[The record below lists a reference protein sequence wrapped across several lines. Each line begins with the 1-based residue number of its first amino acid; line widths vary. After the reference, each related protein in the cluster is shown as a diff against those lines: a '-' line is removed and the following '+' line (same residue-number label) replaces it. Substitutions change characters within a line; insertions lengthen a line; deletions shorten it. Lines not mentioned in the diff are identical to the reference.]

1 MAWPDQGRAVGS
13 QPAKDSGA
21 AWTMSGEF
29 EMAGSIAEGG
39 LWARTAEPHA
49 GEAGA
54 EGHGKCL
61 NCGTLLAGPH
71 CHQCGQAAHVHR
83 SISAFWHDILHG
95 VLHFDGKFWNTLP
108 LLAWQPGHLTR
119 RYIHGERARFISP
132 MALFLFSIFMM
143 FAIFSYV
150 GSPDFTGDKTGGAE
164 VSGTDWRSAIASE
177 IATLEKKIAEREAR
191 LKALPADDPQREKLE
206 VQIRDIKA
214 EINGMSFAI
223 EGKPRYPGV
232 RDSSGNSLVDTLN
245 FDTKVDTGVPAFDAW
260 INKLAAKAKKNPE
273 LLLYKIQSNGYK
285 FAWLLIPLSIPFVWL
300 ATIGKRGHRFYDHA
314 VFTTYSIAFMSL
326 LFIVVTL
333 SWKFNILPGLVTMA
347 AMLYAPFHMYRQL
360 RHAYGTSRIGAIF
373 RLFLLLN
380 CTGIVV
386 LMFLTILIN
395 LGLIG

>member
-1 MAWPDQGRAVGS
+1 MASTLAAETQGG
-13 QPAKDSGA
+13 GA
-21 AWTMSGEF
+21 TTAMSGEF
-29 EMAGSIAEGG
+29 EMAGAIAEGG
-39 LWARTAEPHA
+39 MWARVAEPAA
-49 GEAGA
+49 GEAHG

-119 RYIHGERARFISP
+119 RYIHGERAKFISP
-132 MALFLFSIFMM
+132 MALFLFAIFLM

-150 GSPDFTGDKTGGAE
+150 GSPDFSGKAGAE
-164 VSGTDWRSAIASE
+164 AEKEGVKVTGWRE
-177 IATLEKKIAEREAR
+177 GMQQEMLKLEGELAPKVKQLA
-191 LKALPADDPQREKLE
+191 ALPKESPDRAKLE
-206 VQIRDIKA
+206 A
-214 EINGMSFAI
+214 EISDLKGEINALSYATT
-223 EGKPRYPGV
+223 GKPRDPDLLSDKGAP
-232 RDSSGNSLVDTLN
+232 DSVPFEFNTD
-245 FDTKVDTGVPAFDAW
+245 VDTGFPAFDAW
-260 INKLAAKAKKNPE
+260 INKVAAKAKKNPE

-333 SWKFNILPGLVTMA
+333 SWKFNIAPGLVITA
-347 AMLYAPFHMYRQL
+347 ALLYAPFHMYRQL
-360 RHAYGTSRIGAIF
+360 RHAYGTSRIGAVF

-386 LMFLTILIN
+386 LLFLTILIN

>member
-1 MAWPDQGRAVGS
+1 
-13 QPAKDSGA
+13 
-21 AWTMSGEF
+21 MSGEF

-49 GEAGA
+49 GESSA

-61 NCGTLLAGPH
+61 NCGTVLTGPH

-119 RYIHGERARFISP
+119 RYIHGERAKFISP
-132 MALFLFSIFMM
+132 MALFLFSIFLM

-150 GSPDFTGDKTGGAE
+150 GSPNFTGEKPGSASADGVNLVDINNG
-164 VSGTDWRSAIASE
+164 DWRGAMRAE
-177 IATLEKKIAEREAR
+177 LAKLETKIAEREAE
-191 LKALPADDPQREKLE
+191 LKQLPADSPARAKIEA
-206 VQIRDIKA
+206 QIRNLKSDA
-214 EINGMSFAI
+214 NGLSFATA
-223 EGKPRYPGV
+223 GKALYPELLAEDGTQLP
-232 RDSSGNSLVDTLN
+232 DN
-245 FDTKVDTGVPAFDAW
+245 FEFNTDVNTGVPAFDAW
-260 INKLAAKAKKNPE
+260 INKIAAKAKKNPE
-273 LLLYKIQSNGYK
+273 LLLYKMQSNGYK

-333 SWKFNILPGLVTMA
+333 SVKFNLMPGLVITA
-347 AMLYAPFHMYRQL
+347 ALFYAPFHMYRQL
-360 RHAYGTSRIGAIF
+360 RHAYGTSRIGGMF
-373 RLFLLLN
+373 RLALLLG

-386 LMFLTILIN
+386 LLFLTILIN

>member
-1 MAWPDQGRAVGS
+1 MQGG
-13 QPAKDSGA
+13 GA
-21 AWTMSGEF
+21 ATAMSGEF
-29 EMAGSIAEGG
+29 EVAGAIAEGG
-39 LWARTAEPHA
+39 MWARVAEPEA
-49 GEAGA
+49 GEAHA
-54 EGHGKCL
+54 EAHGKCL
-61 NCGTLLAGPH
+61 NCGTVLAGPH

-119 RYIHGERARFISP
+119 RYIHGERAKFISP
-132 MALFLFSIFMM
+132 MALFLFAIFLM

-150 GSPDFTGDKTGGAE
+150 GSPNFTGDAAQQEAAKEG
-164 VSGTDWRSAIASE
+164 VSVATGTDWRATMRAE
-177 IATLEKKIAEREAR
+177 IGTLEKKIDEREAEMR
-191 LKALPADDPQREKLE
+191 ALPADSPRRAKLNA
-206 VQIRDIKA
+206 QIRDFKS
-214 EINGMSFAI
+214 EINGLSYAT
-223 EGKPRYPGV
+223 EGKPRYPELLGAEGGSLPDMLDF
-232 RDSSGNSLVDTLN
+232 DSE
-245 FDTKVDTGVPAFDAW
+245 VDTGFPAFDAW
-260 INKLAAKAKKNPE
+260 INKVAAKAKKNPE
-273 LLLYKIQSNGYK
+273 LLLYKMQSNGYK

-333 SWKFNILPGLVTMA
+333 SWKFNIMPGLVTTA
-347 AMLYAPFHMYRQL
+347 ALFYAPFHMYRQL
-360 RHAYGTSRIGAIF
+360 RHAYGTSRIGAVF

-386 LMFLTILIN
+386 LLFLTILIN

>member
-1 MAWPDQGRAVGS
+1 
-13 QPAKDSGA
+13 
-21 AWTMSGEF
+21 MSGEF
-29 EMAGSIAEGG
+29 EMAGAIAEGG
-39 LWARTAEPHA
+39 MWARVAEPKA
-49 GEAGA
+49 GEAHV

-61 NCGTLLAGPH
+61 NCGTVLAGPH

-119 RYIHGERARFISP
+119 RYIHGERAKFISP
-132 MALFLFSIFMM
+132 MALFLFAIFLM

-150 GSPDFTGDKTGGAE
+150 GSPDFSEKAGAE
-164 VSGTDWRSAIASE
+164 AEKQGVKVTGWRE
-177 IATLEKKIAEREAR
+177 GMQQEMLKLEGELAPK
-191 LKALPADDPQREKLE
+191 LKQLAALPADSAARKELE
-206 VQIRDIKA
+206 AEVSDLKG
-214 EINGMSFAI
+214 EINALSYATT
-223 EGKPRYPGV
+223 GKARYPDLLSDKGAPGSEPFEFNT
-232 RDSSGNSLVDTLN
+232 D
-245 FDTKVDTGVPAFDAW
+245 VDTGVPAFDAW

-273 LLLYKIQSNGYK
+273 LLLYKMQSNGYK

-333 SWKFNILPGLVTMA
+333 SWKFNLMPGLVITA
-347 AMLYAPFHMYRQL
+347 ALFYAPFHMYRQL
-360 RHAYGTSRIGAIF
+360 RHAYGTSRIGGIF
-373 RLFLLLN
+373 RLALLLS
-380 CTGIVV
+380 CTSIVV
-386 LMFLTILIN
+386 LLFLTILIN

>member
-1 MAWPDQGRAVGS
+1 MQGG
-13 QPAKDSGA
+13 GA
-21 AWTMSGEF
+21 ATAMSGEF
-29 EMAGSIAEGG
+29 EVAGAIAEGG
-39 LWARTAEPHA
+39 MWARVAEPEA
-49 GEAGA
+49 GEAHA
-54 EGHGKCL
+54 EAHGKCL
-61 NCGTLLAGPH
+61 NCGTVLAGPH

-119 RYIHGERARFISP
+119 RYIHGERAKFISP
-132 MALFLFSIFMM
+132 MALFLFAIFLM

-150 GSPDFTGDKTGGAE
+150 GSPNFTGDAAQQEAAKEG
-164 VSGTDWRSAIASE
+164 VSVANGTDWRATMRAE
-177 IATLEKKIAEREAR
+177 IGTLEKKIDEREAEMR
-191 LKALPADDPQREKLE
+191 ALPADSPRRAKLNA
-206 VQIRDIKA
+206 QIRDFKS
-214 EINGMSFAI
+214 EINGLSYAT
-223 EGKPRYPGV
+223 EGKPRYPELLGAEGSSLPDMLDF
-232 RDSSGNSLVDTLN
+232 DS
-245 FDTKVDTGVPAFDAW
+245 KVDTGFPAFDAW
-260 INKLAAKAKKNPE
+260 INKVAAKAKKNPE
-273 LLLYKIQSNGYK
+273 LLLYKMQSNGYK

-333 SWKFNILPGLVTMA
+333 SWKFNIMPGLVTTA
-347 AMLYAPFHMYRQL
+347 ALFYAPFHMYRQL
-360 RHAYGTSRIGAIF
+360 RHAYGTSRIGAVF

-386 LMFLTILIN
+386 LLFLTILIN

>member
-1 MAWPDQGRAVGS
+1 
-13 QPAKDSGA
+13 
-21 AWTMSGEF
+21 MSGEF
-29 EMAGSIAEGG
+29 DMAGAIAEGG
-39 LWARTAEPHA
+39 MWARTAEPHA
-49 GEAGA
+49 GESTV

-61 NCGTLLAGPH
+61 NCGTILAGPH

-132 MALFLFSIFMM
+132 MALFLFAIFLM

-150 GSPDFTGDKTGGAE
+150 GSPDFSGKAGAE
-164 VSGTDWRSAIASE
+164 A
-177 IATLEKKIAEREAR
+177 EKEGVKVGGWREAMVDEMSDLEAELAPK
-191 LKALPADDPQREKLE
+191 LKELAALPADSPKRAKLE
-206 VQIRDIKA
+206 TEISDLKG
-214 EINGMSFAI
+214 EINALSYATS
-223 EGKPRYPGV
+223 GKPRYETDKSPNPDEAFKKIVG
-232 RDSSGNSLVDTLN
+232 DKGLQA
-245 FDTKVDTGVPAFDAW
+245 DTGFKQFDQW
-260 INKLAAKAKKNPE
+260 LNKVAAKANKNPE
-273 LLLYKIQSNGYK
+273 LLLYKMQSNGYK

-300 ATIGKRGHRFYDHA
+300 ATLGKRGHRFYDHA

-333 SWKFNILPGLVTMA
+333 SWKFNIVPGLVITA
-347 AMLYAPFHMYRQL
+347 ALFYAPFHMYRQL

>member
-1 MAWPDQGRAVGS
+1 
-13 QPAKDSGA
+13 
-21 AWTMSGEF
+21 MSGEF
-29 EMAGSIAEGG
+29 EIAGSIAEGG
-39 LWARTAEPHA
+39 MWARVAEPDT
-49 GEAGA
+49 GESHV

-132 MALFLFSIFMM
+132 MALFLFAIFMM

-150 GSPDFTGDKTGGAE
+150 GSPDFTGDKAGGAE
-164 VSGTDWRSAIASE
+164 VSGTDWRSGIASE

-232 RDSSGNSLVDTLN
+232 LDSSGGSLIDTLN

-333 SWKFNILPGLVTMA
+333 SWKFNILPGLVTTA
-347 AMLYAPFHMYRQL
+347 ALFYAPFHMYRQL
-360 RHAYGTSRIGAIF
+360 RHAYGTSRIGAVF

>member
-1 MAWPDQGRAVGS
+1 
-13 QPAKDSGA
+13 
-21 AWTMSGEF
+21 MSGEF
-29 EMAGSIAEGG
+29 EVAGAMAEGG
-39 LWARTAEPHA
+39 MWARVAEPKA
-49 GEAGA
+49 GEASV

-61 NCGTLLAGPH
+61 NCGTILNGPH

-119 RYIHGERARFISP
+119 RYIHGERAKFISP

-150 GSPDFTGDKTGGAE
+150 GSPNFTGDNMKSEAAKDGIT
-164 VSGTDWRSAIASE
+164 VSPGSDWRASM
-177 IATLEKKIAEREAR
+177 REGIAR
-191 LKALPADDPQREKLE
+191 LEPKIKTATDDLAALPADDPQRKKLTEKLIDLKRE
-206 VQIRDIKA
+206 V
-214 EINGMSFAI
+214 NGLTFAT
-223 EGKPRYPGV
+223 EGKARYPEVLGP
-232 RDSSGNSLVDTLN
+232 DGEKIADTFEFNSD
-245 FDTKVDTGVPAFDAW
+245 VDTGFKSFDAW
-260 INKLAAKAKKNPE
+260 INKIAAKAKKNPE
-273 LLLYKIQSNGYK
+273 LLLYKMQSNGYK

-333 SWKFNILPGLVTMA
+333 AVKFNIAPGLVITA
-347 AMLYAPFHMYRQL
+347 AFFYAPFHMYRQL
-360 RHAYGTSRIGAIF
+360 RHAYGTSRIGGIF
-373 RLFLLLN
+373 RLSLLLT
-380 CTGIVV
+380 CTIFVV
-386 LMFLTILIN
+386 TGFLTILIS